1 MDMMEKMKHAV
12 EKGLQVSKEALG
24 KAGDAAR
31 DLGEV
36 GVLKL
41 EIRELENRIK
51 DLLRSLGIYV
61 YEQLGKEGKASV
73 TGKNPEISTLIL
85 ALENAEKEIEIRK
98 DKIERL
104 KSQGKAPESG
114 SENS

>member
-51 DLLRSLGIYV
+51 DLLKSLGIYV

-73 TGKNPEISTLIL
+73 TSKNTEIATLL
-85 ALENAEKEIEIRK
+85 SGLEHAEKEIDLRK
-98 DKIERL
+98 EKIDRL
-104 KSQGKAPESG
+104 KTQGKAADSD
-114 SENS
+114 SE